1 MNHACLGLQRGRRGD
16 LYPRSY
22 LFEVKHVAFY
32 LVSVMFLL
40 GCPEKTPST
49 DVAPEAIQD
58 VTAGQDGPRVFDEA
72 PCEPQCQGRECG
84 SDLCG
89 GLCGSCEAGEIC
101 AVGGQCQPE
110 EVACTETCEG
120 RGFDCGEVCGE
131 ICGTCSGEQEQCEEG
146 QCVCQPACDGRTCGD
161 ADGCGGFCTP
171 CPVDI
176 NCVECAFQLEVVE
189 RTLQD
194 GLLTHVTL
202 ALRFKPSEGVALPV
216 MADIQLK
223 VKGPASIERVGLG
236 QALLDSG
243 KTPLTHP
250 HTGASYQRLDGETY
264 RFVLLSTQNINTIN
278 GGHWLSLRFAIGDTA
293 QDGPATFA
301 LVPHSQILAPMAAN
315 GLDYSEIENQIVIWP
330 EVSND

>member
-1 MNHACLGLQRGRRGD
+1 M
-16 LYPRSY
+16 
-22 LFEVKHVAFY
+22 
-32 LVSVMFLL
+32 
-40 GCPEKTPST
+40 
-49 DVAPEAIQD
+49 
-58 VTAGQDGPRVFDEA
+58 TAGQDGPRVFDEA

-120 RGFDCGEVCGE
+120 RGFDCGEVCG
-131 ICGTCSGEQEQCEEG
+131 GMVVPVVVSKSS
-146 QCVCQPACDGRTCGD
+146 VKKDSACANPLVTDV
-161 ADGCGGFCTP
+161 
-171 CPVDI
+171 PVAMPMVVVVFVRARLI
-176 NCVECAFQLEVVE
+176 STVSNALFNEVVE